1 MTDAARQ
8 KALLAGLAFVV
19 ALVLLPR
26 LFRSDDAAPAGTPN
40 LAARSPGAVEK
51 PLPEV
56 VVDLNLAGLAP
67 RAGHAE
73 IGRDPWRFAP
83 KPVPPAPVRPVI
95 RPPVV
100 EPPRVI
106 ERPPEPVGP
115 QPPSSDHLAFL
126 GSFGPSAAPIAV
138 VRGRDDVWAVR
149 KGDVLENQFTV
160 ENIGLESIDIGF
172 VGFPD
177 TPPRRLGFGG

>member
-1 MTDAARQ
+1 MTPPSRQ
-8 KALLAGLAFVV
+8 KVLLASLAAAV
-19 ALVLLPR
+19 ALGLLPR
-26 LFRSDDAAPAGTPN
+26 FFGSDDDAPAGAPN
-40 LAARSPGAVEK
+40 ATNRRPDAVDA
-51 PLPEV
+51 PLPDV
-56 VVDLNLAGLAP
+56 VVDLDLAALAP

-83 KPVPPAPVRPVI
+83 KPVPPPVRPVI

-100 EPPRVI
+100 APPPQVV

-126 GSFGPSAAPIAV
+126 GSFGPSSAPIAV
-138 VRGRDDVWAVR
+138 VRGRDDVWVVR

-172 VGFPD
+172 VGFAD
-177 TPPRRLGFGG
+177 TPPRRLGFAG